1 MPTGRTALRNQH
13 GATAVCAHPFLPLVR
28 ALACDNS
35 GEHHP
40 LLPTSLREIDS
51 VSYLKESAEFKASH
65 DDLAVSPATE
75 PEHLLCTDHDPSP
88 KSEGSEWAA

>member
-1 MPTGRTALRNQH
+1 MPTGKPARLNQD
-13 GATAVCAHPFLPLVR
+13 GATSRCSYPFFYLSIGDR
-28 ALACDNS
+28 
-35 GEHHP
+35 GEQHL
-40 LLPTSLREIDS
+40 LLPALLTETDS
-51 VSYLKESAEFKASH
+51 FSYLKESAEFKASH